1 MPIDLSVALERN
13 RKATQ
18 AQKQSEITIG
28 LVWVIVSLGMLVLLF
43 ADVSFSTATIG
54 WECLLA
60 P

>member
-1 MPIDLSVALERN
+1 MPTDLSVALERK

-18 AQKQSEITIG
+18 AQKQSDHSIA
-28 LVWVIVSLGMLVLLF
+28 LVWVIMSLVMLVLLF
-43 ADVSFSTATIG
+43 ADQSSKATIG

>member
-1 MPIDLSVALERN
+1 MPTDLNVVLEHKRT
-13 RKATQ
+13 ATQ

-28 LVWVIVSLGMLVLLF
+28 LVWVIIFLGMLVLLF
-43 ADVSFSTATIG
+43 ADVSFSTPTIG